1 MRKLISDAP
10 KYVLSAKFK
19 ETVPATKRENLMR
32 IIKRQ
37 SKQIEYERK
46 MQEEGLEEGQE
57 MPRMTSADPP
67 VVRKDLLVPEKDYEF
82 DSSMRFR
89 RKT

>member
-37 SKQIEYERK
+37 SKQLEHER
-46 MQEEGLEEGQE
+46 
-57 MPRMTSADPP
+57 
-67 VVRKDLLVPEKDYEF
+67 
-82 DSSMRFR
+82 
-89 RKT
+89 